1 MPEKSLYIIQ
11 KKNFNMQYHQA
22 MQIGQERARKSQHK
36 LFEYSGFAF
45 LTKTVKPYGGQFE
58 PVGEEELV
66 TLESTG
72 DEALV
77 IICDAD
83 GYAKAQ
89 TKPLP
94 MEKAKRIYEKMVK
107 DGFREFKGETKAVK

>member
-1 MPEKSLYIIQ
+1 
-11 KKNFNMQYHQA
+11 MQYHQA
-22 MQIGQERARKSQHK
+22 ALIGQERARKSQHK

-45 LTKTVKPYGGQFE
+45 LTKTVKQNSGEFE

-66 TLESTG
+66 TMESV
-72 DEALV
+72 DDNMIV

-94 MEKAKRIYEKMVK
+94 VDNAKKIYEKMLN
-107 DGFREFKGETKAVK
+107 DGFREFKGETNVVK

>member
-1 MPEKSLYIIQ
+1 
-11 KKNFNMQYHQA
+11 MQYHQA
-22 MQIGQERARKSQHK
+22 ALIGQERARKSQHK

-45 LTKTVKPYGGQFE
+45 LTKTVKQHGVQFE

-66 TLESTG
+66 TLESA
-72 DEALV
+72 DDDNVIV

-94 MEKAKRIYEKMVK
+94 MDKAKKIYDKMLN
-107 DGFREFKGETKAVK
+107 DGFKEFKGETKAVK

>member
-1 MPEKSLYIIQ
+1 
-11 KKNFNMQYHQA
+11 MQYHQA
-22 MQIGQERARKSQHK
+22 ALIGQERARKSQHK

-45 LTKTVKPYGGQFE
+45 LTKTVKQCNGQFE

-66 TLESTG
+66 TLESAG
-72 DEALV
+72 DEAFV

-94 MEKAKRIYEKMVK
+94 LERAKKIYEKMLQ
-107 DGFREFKGETKAVK
+107 DGFKEFKGEAKAVK

>member
-1 MPEKSLYIIQ
+1 
-11 KKNFNMQYHQA
+11 MQYHQA
-22 MQIGQERARKSQHK
+22 ALIGQERARKSQHK

-45 LTKTVKPYGGQFE
+45 LTKTVKQRGEHFE
-58 PVGEEELV
+58 PVGEEDLV
-66 TLESTG
+66 TLESV
-72 DEALV
+72 DSDAIV

-94 MEKAKRIYEKMVK
+94 IDKAKKIYEKMLS
-107 DGFREFKGETKAVK
+107 DGFKEFKGETKAVK